1 MKDKFEVYKMREY
14 FESDEKW
21 RLFRILAEFTEGING
36 SLELGFGTLDEFFEA
51 LTLVRAK
58 KVN

>member
-14 FESDEKW
+14 FKSDEKW

-36 SLELGFGTLDEFFEA
+36 SLELGFGTLDELFKF
-51 LTLVRAK
+51 
-58 KVN
+58 